1 MAHGTRTGT
10 RFGPYELRSVLGRGG
25 MGEVYE
31 AFDTVKN
38 RTVAVKLLTEELARD
53 PVYQVRFRRE
63 SQAAARLA
71 DPHVVPIHD
80 WGVIDGT
87 LFLDMRL
94 IAGVD
99 LRAVLARDG
108 VLAPE
113 RAVGVVEQIAAAL
126 DAAHTAGLV
135 HRDVKPS
142 DILLTAT
149 DFAYLTDFGIA
160 DTEGDAAVTMVGVGL
175 DSYAYTAPERFDS
188 GPVTAAVDTYAL
200 TCVLY
205 ECLTGV
211 PPYPASSL
219 NVLIR
224 AHLTE
229 PPPRPSLRRAG
240 VPAGLDEVIAR
251 GLAKRPGERYAGALD
266 LARAA
271 RAAVGGAAGSVRPAA
286 AAPQSWFETGA
297 AEAPPEPAAAPGF
310 AAAPEFSAAPQ
321 PAAAP
326 QHAAAPEFAAFG
338 EPEPEPT
345 ALRGNG
351 TVNPF
356 ATPAAGLG
364 AGGPAA
370 AGAPGFGSAAVSAQ
384 SPGTPFGGAGAP
396 DDAAPTPAALR
407 GPGTGPAPAQP
418 HLSSTGGHP
427 ITPPGPRPYP
437 GGPGRPP
444 TGGHPIQPQPTPPD
458 AAADPAA
465 PRPVPAGTPV
475 PNPATG
481 ATLVVRVPD
490 HLLPESERKA
500 DATGEHKVVRPSG
513 ATEVR
518 LGEVQFS
525 LPPEPE
531 PAPEPPPGSGQMR
544 AFPDAHLYAGGQ
556 QYLPPESYQPPDA
569 TANETTQ
576 YIPPVTGAAPETRRY
591 PAEPPRQAAETSRYA
606 AESPRQAAE
615 TSRYA
620 AEPPLGQPGPLAA
633 ETTRYAAE
641 PPQPAAETT
650 RYIPEQAYSAVEPAV
665 DPAGY
670 DRDNPRTE
678 YLGPAGYP
686 EPGYDDGYADRDG
699 YPEQGYGEQGY
710 PEQGYGDPN
719 YGDPNYD
726 DDRYGSYDPYGPQD
740 PDGYADDGYYE
751 EEPKP
756 RSRARA
762 ALGPVLATVVV
773 LLAIAVVGTI
783 GWQRFAGGDSAVPSA
798 AGPNATAVAPTAGL
812 TGAAAPTGPATTT
825 RPDPTTTTAPTSS
838 TTTGSSTTSASRTST
853 TSATTS
859 AGAVSLPAGA
869 SPCEQGSASTPYS
882 RTATG
887 SGATSCGFAE
897 AVQEAYSAA
906 GGTPQSVE
914 AISPVTGRRY
924 TMTCTPDGKVVTC
937 TGGDNA
943 VVYVY

>member
-94 IAGVD
+94 IAGID

-126 DAAHTAGLV
+126 DAAHSAGLV

-188 GPVTAAVDTYAL
+188 GPVTAAVDIYAL

-224 AHLTE
+224 AHFTE
-229 PPPRPSLRRAG
+229 PPPRPSLQRAG
-240 VPAGLDEVIAR
+240 VPAGLDEVIAC
-251 GLAKRPGERYAGALD
+251 GLAKRPEERYAGALD

-286 AAPQSWFETGA
+286 AAPQSWFEGGA
-297 AEAPPEPAAAPGF
+297 AEAPPPEPAAAP
-310 AAAPEFSAAPQ
+310 EFS
-321 PAAAP
+321 
-326 QHAAAPEFAAFG
+326 AFG
-338 EPEPEPT
+338 EPEPEPA

-356 ATPAAGLG
+356 ATPAAGFG
-364 AGGPAA
+364 GPAAGGTAGFGSAAVPAEPQGPIAA
-370 AGAPGFGSAAVSAQ
+370 AGAPGFGSAQ
-384 SPGTPFGGAGAP
+384 PPGTPFGGASAP

-407 GPGTGPAPAQP
+407 GTGTGPAPAQP
-418 HLSSTGGHP
+418 DLSSTGGHP

-458 AAADPAA
+458 APADPAA
-465 PRPVPAGTPV
+465 ARPVPAGTPV

-525 LPPEPE
+525 LPPEPD

-591 PAEPPRQAAETSRYA
+591 PAEPPRPAAETSRYG
-606 AESPRQAAE
+606 
-615 TSRYA
+615 
-620 AEPPLGQPGPLAA
+620 AEPPA
-633 ETTRYAAE
+633 
-641 PPQPAAETT
+641 PAAETT

-678 YLGPAGYP
+678 YLGPAGYAD
-686 EPGYDDGYADRDG
+686 PGSYDDGYADRGG
-699 YPEQGYGEQGY
+699 YPEQG
-710 PEQGYGDPN
+710 

-825 RPDPTTTTAPTSS
+825 RPDPTTTTTAPTSS

-859 AGAVSLPAGA
+859 AGSVSLPAGA

>member
-1 MAHGTRTGT
+1 METDGVAHGTRTGT
-10 RFGPYELRSVLGRGG
+10 RFGPYELRSVLGCGG

-38 RTVAVKLLTEELARD
+38 RTVAVKLLSEELARD

-94 IAGVD
+94 IAGFD
-99 LRAVLARDG
+99 LRTVLSRGGAM
-108 VLAPE
+108 APE
-113 RAVGVVEQIAAAL
+113 RAVGIIEQIAAAL
-126 DAAHTAGLV
+126 DAAHGAGLV

-160 DTEGDAAVTMVGVGL
+160 GTEGDAAVTMVGVGL
-175 DSYAYTAPERFDS
+175 DSYAYTAPERFDA
-188 GPVTAAVDTYAL
+188 GPVTAAADIYAL
-200 TCVLY
+200 ACVLH

-211 PPYPASSL
+211 PPYAASTL

-224 AHLTE
+224 SHLTE
-229 PPPRPSLRRAG
+229 PPPRPSLQRAG

-251 GLAKRPGERYAGALD
+251 GLAKVPEERYAGALD

-297 AEAPPEPAAAPGF
+297 AAGAPAAPA
-310 AAAPEFSAAPQ
+310 EFSA
-321 PAAAP
+321 
-326 QHAAAPEFAAFG
+326 FA
-338 EPEPEPT
+338 EPDPEPT
-345 ALRGNG
+345 PLRGNG

-356 ATPAAGLG
+356 AAPAAGLG
-364 AGGPAA
+364 AGAAA
-370 AGAPGFGSAAVSAQ
+370 AGAAGFASGAVPGRPSEAPAGFDVDAIAAR
-384 SPGTPFGGAGAP
+384 SPGRAATAGTAGSGSGAMPAQPRAPFGEPGTP
-396 DDAAPTPAALR
+396 DDAAQPPAALR
-407 GPGTGPAPAQP
+407 GTGTGPAPAP
-418 HLSSTGGHP
+418 PNHSSTGGSP

-444 TGGHPIQPQPTPPD
+444 TGGHPIPRMPAETTPPVSPD
-458 AAADPAA
+458 SSAGPAEA
-465 PRPVPAGTPV
+465 RPVVPAGTPV

-525 LPPEPE
+525 LPPEPD
-531 PAPEPPPGSGQMR
+531 PAPEPAPGSGRMR

-556 QYLPPESYQPPDA
+556 QYLPPERYQPPDA

-591 PAEPPRQAAETSRYA
+591 PAEPPRT
-606 AESPRQAAE
+606 
-615 TSRYA
+615 
-620 AEPPLGQPGPLAA
+620 
-633 ETTRYAAE
+633 
-641 PPQPAAETT
+641 PAAETT
-650 RYIPEQAYSAVEPAV
+650 RYIPEQAYSAMEPAV
-665 DPAGY
+665 DPSGY
-670 DRDNPRTE
+670 DRDNPQTE
-678 YLGPAGYP
+678 YLGPAGYA
-686 EPGYDDGYADRDG
+686 ERGYDDGYPD
-699 YPEQGYGEQGY
+699 QGY
-710 PEQGYGDPN
+710 PDQGYPDESYGDQGYPDQGYGDQG
-719 YGDPNYD
+719 YGGQGHGDQGHGDRGYD
-726 DDRYGSYDPYGPQD
+726 DDPYGAYDPYGPQD
-740 PDGYADDGYYE
+740 PDGYPEDGYDE
-751 EEPKP
+751 EPPKP
-756 RSRARA
+756 RSRARS

-783 GWQRFAGGDSAVPSA
+783 GWQRFAGGDSAPPA
-798 AGPNATAVAPTAGL
+798 ADGPNVTAVAPTAGL

-825 RPDPTTTTAPTSS
+825 RPDPTTTTAPRSS
-838 TTTGSSTTSASRTST
+838 TTTSGASSTTSASRTST

-869 SPCEQGSASTPYS
+869 SPCDQGSASTPYS

-887 SGATSCGFAE
+887 SGVTTCGFAE

-924 TMTCTPDGKVVTC
+924 TMNCTPDGEVVTC
-937 TGGDNA
+937 IGGDNA

>member
-94 IAGVD
+94 IAGID
-99 LRAVLARDG
+99 LRAVLAADG
-108 VLAPE
+108 AMAPE
-113 RAVGVVEQIAAAL
+113 RAVGIVEQVAAAL
-126 DAAHTAGLV
+126 DAAHAAGLV

-160 DTEGDAAVTMVGVGL
+160 DTEGDAAVTVVGVGP
-175 DSYAYTAPERFDS
+175 DSYAYTAPERFDA
-188 GPVTAAVDTYAL
+188 GPVTAAADIYAL

-205 ECLTGV
+205 ECLTGA
-211 PPYPASSL
+211 PPYPADTL
-219 NVLIR
+219 NVLLR

-240 VPAGLDEVIAR
+240 VPAGLDEVVAR
-251 GLAKRPGERYAGALD
+251 GLAKQPGERYASALE

-271 RAAVGGAAGSVRPAA
+271 RAAVGGAAGSVRPTVGAA
-286 AAPQSWFETGA
+286 HSWFDPGA
-297 AEAPPEPAAAPGF
+297 AGPAQSEPVAPSGAGGGSARPEPAALSGVGGGSARPEPAAAS
-310 AAAPEFSAAPQ
+310 E
-321 PAAAP
+321 
-326 QHAAAPEFAAFG
+326 EFAAFG
-338 EPEPEPT
+338 APES
-345 ALRGNG
+345 AVSRGIG
-351 TVNPF
+351 AGNPF
-356 ATPAAGLG
+356 AASAAGTAGLG
-364 AGGPAA
+364 AAASPARAPSAGAAAPPPGAAAA
-370 AGAPGFGSAAVSAQ
+370 AGSAAFAAQPPGVGAAPGSGAAP
-384 SPGTPFGGAGAP
+384 PGGNGAPGAP
-396 DDAAPTPAALR
+396 DEAVQTPAAFR
-407 GPGTGPAPAQP
+407 GTGTGPEQAPP
-418 HLSSTGGHP
+418 SHSSTGGHP
-427 ITPPGPRPYP
+427 ITPPGPYPNP

-444 TGGHPIQPQPTPPD
+444 TGGHPIPSRRPAETTPPD
-458 AAADPAA
+458 SNAGPAEA
-465 PRPVPAGTPV
+465 GPVVPAGTPV

-481 ATLVVRVPD
+481 ATLVVRVPE
-490 HLLPESERKA
+490 HLLPESERRP
-500 DATGEHKVVRPSG
+500 DATGEHKVVKPSG

-525 LPPEPE
+525 LPPDPEPEPE
-531 PAPEPPPGSGQMR
+531 PAPGSGQMR

-556 QYLPPESYQPPDA
+556 QYLPPEHYQPPDA

-576 YIPPVTGAAPETRRY
+576 YIPPVRDAAPETTRY
-591 PAEPPRQAAETSRYA
+591 GAPEQHR
-606 AESPRQAAE
+606 
-615 TSRYA
+615 
-620 AEPPLGQPGPLAA
+620 QPGAA
-633 ETTRYAAE
+633 PT
-641 PPQPAAETT
+641 PAAETT

-665 DPAGY
+665 DPGY

-678 YLGPAGYP
+678 YLGPAGYA
-686 EPGYDDGYADRDG
+686 EPGYDDRYDR
-699 YPEQGYGEQGY
+699 GYGEQGY
-710 PEQGYGDPN
+710 PDQGYDRDHGDDP
-719 YGDPNYD
+719 YGA
-726 DDRYGSYDPYGPQD
+726 YDPYGPQD
-740 PDGYADDGYYE
+740 PDGYADDGYYD

-773 LLAIAVVGTI
+773 LLALAVVGTI
-783 GWQRFAGGDSAVPSA
+783 GWQRFAGGDSSAPSA

-825 RPDPTTTTAPTSS
+825 RPDPTTTTAPRSS
-838 TTTGSSTTSASRTST
+838 TTTGSSSTTSASRTST

-869 SPCEQGSASTPYS
+869 SPCDQGSASTPYS

-897 AVQEAYSAA
+897 AVQEAYSAS
-906 GGTPQSVE
+906 GGASQSVE
-914 AISPVTGRRY
+914 AVSPVTGRSY
-924 TMTCTPDGKVVTC
+924 TMTCTPNGTVVTC

>member
-1 MAHGTRTGT
+1 METDGVAHGTRTGT
-10 RFGPYELRSVLGRGG
+10 RFGPYELRALLGRGG

-99 LRAVLARDG
+99 LRAVLAADG
-108 VLAPE
+108 AMAPE
-113 RAVGVVEQIAAAL
+113 RAVGIVEQVAAAL
-126 DAAHTAGLV
+126 DAAHGAGLV

-149 DFAYLTDFGIA
+149 DFAYLADFGIA

-175 DSYAYTAPERFDS
+175 DSYAYTAPERFDA
-188 GPVTAAVDTYAL
+188 GPVTAAVDIYAL
-200 TCVLY
+200 ACVLH

-211 PPYPASSL
+211 PPYQASTL

-229 PPPRPSLRRAG
+229 PPPRPSRQRAG

-251 GLAKRPGERYAGALD
+251 GLAKRPEERYRGALD

-271 RAAVGGAAGSVRPAA
+271 RAAVGGAAGSVRPTA
-286 AAPQSWFETGA
+286 AAPHSWFETGA
-297 AEAPPEPAAAPGF
+297 AEPPAAAP
-310 AAAPEFSAAPQ
+310 AAPPAPGSGEFSTFGDPDPVPPRS
-321 PAAAP
+321 PA
-326 QHAAAPEFAAFG
+326 
-338 EPEPEPT
+338 
-345 ALRGNG
+345 

-356 ATPAAGLG
+356 AAAGLG
-364 AGGPAA
+364 PAA
-370 AGAPGFGSAAVSAQ
+370 AAAQPSAAASPAGFGQGQLAPPAGPNSAAGTAGFGSGPVPAQPPAPIPAGTGPHLPGRNGAPG
-384 SPGTPFGGAGAP
+384 AP
-396 DDAAPTPAALR
+396 DEAVETPAALR
-407 GPGTGPAPAQP
+407 GTGPGPAPAP
-418 HLSSTGGHP
+418 PNHSSTGGHP

-444 TGGHPIQPQPTPPD
+444 TGGHPIPPQQPAQPAPPEQ
-458 AAADPAA
+458 PEQ
-465 PRPVPAGTPV
+465 RPVPAGTPV

-518 LGEVQFS
+518 LGELQFS
-525 LPPEPE
+525 LPPEPD
-531 PAPEPPPGSGQMR
+531 PEPDPAPGSGQMR

-556 QYLPPESYQPPDA
+556 QYLPPERYQPPDA

-576 YIPPVTGAAPETRRY
+576 YIPPVTDAAPETRRY
-591 PAEPPRQAAETSRYA
+591 QAEPRQPT
-606 AESPRQAAE
+606 
-615 TSRYA
+615 
-620 AEPPLGQPGPLAA
+620 
-633 ETTRYAAE
+633 
-641 PPQPAAETT
+641 PAAETT
-650 RYIPEQAYSAVEPAV
+650 RYIPEQAYSAMEPAV

-670 DRDNPRTE
+670 DRDNPHTE
-678 YLGPAGYP
+678 YLGPAAYADR
-686 EPGYDDGYADRDG
+686 GYDEGYTDQGYAD
-699 YPEQGYGEQGY
+699 QGYADNR
-710 PEQGYGDPN
+710 P
-719 YGDPNYD
+719 YD
-726 DDRYGSYDPYGPQD
+726 DDPYGSYDPYAPND
-740 PDGYADDGYYE
+740 PEGYADDAYYE

-773 LLAIAVVGTI
+773 LLALAVVGTI
-783 GWQRFAGGDSAVPSA
+783 GWQRFAGGDSAAPTA

-812 TGAAAPTGPATTT
+812 TGAPAPTGPATTT
-825 RPDPTTTTAPTSS
+825 RPDPTTTTAPRSS
-838 TTTGSSTTSASRTST
+838 TTTGSSSTTSASRTST

-859 AGAVSLPAGA
+859 AGAVGLPAGA
-869 SPCEQGSASTPYS
+869 SPCDQGSASTPYS

-914 AISPVTGRRY
+914 AVSPVTGRRY
-924 TMTCTPDGKVVTC
+924 TMNCTPSGEVVTC
-937 TGGDNA
+937 VGGDNA